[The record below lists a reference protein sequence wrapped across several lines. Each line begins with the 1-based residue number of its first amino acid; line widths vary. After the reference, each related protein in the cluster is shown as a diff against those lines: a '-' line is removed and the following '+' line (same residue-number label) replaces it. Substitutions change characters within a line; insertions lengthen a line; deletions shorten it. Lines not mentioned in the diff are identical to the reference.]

1 MTPGPFSLLVRNAAE
16 IVTCAG
22 DPGSSGEEPLR
33 IVERGAIGILGER
46 IEYVGPES
54 GLPRDALALGTEV
67 LDAAGGVV
75 TPGLI
80 DPHTHLVF
88 AGDRAGE
95 FELRARGAT
104 YLEIAAAGGGIAA
117 TVAATRACS
126 EDELLALARPRLQR
140 LLERG
145 VTTAEVKSGYGLSVE
160 DELKQLRVVR
170 RLGREQP
177 VELVPTLLCAHA
189 VPEEFRSAR
198 ERYVSL
204 CIQEIIPAVA
214 AEGLARFCDAFC
226 EAGAFTR
233 DEARAILQAG
243 RDQGLRPR
251 VHADQ
256 LTPMGGAELA
266 AELGA
271 ASADHLEHVSDAG
284 IDALARAGV
293 SAVLVPTSTM
303 FLRAE
308 RYAPGRRLRDA
319 GVNVALATNLNPGS
333 SMTESVSLVM
343 GLACLFNGLTPAE
356 AMWAMTRGAAHLLG
370 LEEHGRLSP
379 GDPADLVVFGCSSWK
394 HLPYHLAVNHARTVV
409 KRGRIVAR
417 PASLATSVC
426 G

>member
-1 MTPGPFSLLVRNAAE
+1 
-16 IVTCAG
+16 
-22 DPGSSGEEPLR
+22 
-33 IVERGAIGILGER
+33 
-46 IEYVGPES
+46 
-54 GLPRDALALGTEV
+54 
-67 LDAAGGVV
+67 
-75 TPGLI
+75 
-80 DPHTHLVF
+80 
-88 AGDRAGE
+88 
-95 FELRARGAT
+95 
-104 YLEIAAAGGGIAA
+104 
-117 TVAATRACS
+117 
-126 EDELLALARPRLQR
+126 
-140 LLERG
+140 
-145 VTTAEVKSGYGLSVE
+145 
-160 DELKQLRVVR
+160 
-170 RLGREQP
+170 
-177 VELVPTLLCAHA
+177 
-189 VPEEFRSAR
+189 
-198 ERYVSL
+198 
-204 CIQEIIPAVA
+204 
-214 AEGLARFCDAFC
+214 
-226 EAGAFTR
+226 
-233 DEARAILQAG
+233 
-243 RDQGLRPR
+243 
-251 VHADQ
+251 
-256 LTPMGGAELA
+256 MGGAELA

-284 IDALARAGV
+284 IDALARADV